1 MAGSFDDVPRRSPMT
16 NINGFQATREWYA
29 KVKAVADERKM
40 TIGATIQYLV
50 NLGLPLY
57 DRIREQ
63 EQRTIQE
70 IIKPAENNTSSGEH
84 DQ

>member
-1 MAGSFDDVPRRSPMT
+1 MTDSYSFTYKERTMT
-16 NINGFQATREWYA
+16 NINGFQASKEWYA

-40 TIGATIQYLV
+40 TVGATIQYLV

-57 DRIREQ
+57 ERIREQ

-70 IIKPAENNTSSGEH
+70 VIKPLEHVENNDGNH
-84 DQ
+84 

>member
-1 MAGSFDDVPRRSPMT
+1 MAQSQSFKPKGQTMT
-16 NINGFQATREWYA
+16 NINGFQASREWYA

-40 TIGATIQYLV
+40 TVGATIQYLV

-70 IIKPAENNTSSGEH
+70 IIKPNGDTTEH
-84 DQ
+84 GQ

>member
-1 MAGSFDDVPRRSPMT
+1 MAGAYSFNHKDRTMT
-16 NINGFQATREWYA
+16 NINGFQASREWYA

-57 DRIREQ
+57 ERIKEQ
-63 EQRTIQE
+63 ELRTIQE
-70 IIKPAENNTSSGEH
+70 VIKPLENIESNDGNH
-84 DQ
+84 